1 MKKFVAETV
10 AEIGTRIILVLDFFY
25 DLTIRFITFFHTLFR
40 GAIGHGFYAVVK
52 FADRERIEAAEQL
65 VELKAQNI
73 ELKLLA
79 SASKVR
85 DHAVETD
92 DWTDHHTQAIEA
104 IGDALLNECNW
115 EEEHI
120 HNYLREIVQ
129 SVDGLTYELFDD
141 DADAV

>member
-1 MKKFVAETV
+1 MKRFFAESISTV
-10 AEIGTRIILVLDFFY
+10 GVWVIQFIDFAYNLNLRVLTWAYSVIRAGFASVFYFLVK
-25 DLTIRFITFFHTLFR
+25 T
-40 GAIGHGFYAVVK
+40 
-52 FADRERIEAAEQL
+52 ADKERIEAAEQL

-79 SASKVR
+79 SASQVR

-92 DWTDHHTQAIEA
+92 DWTEKHTEAIEA
-104 IGDALLNECNW
+104 IGDALLDECNW
-115 EEEHI
+115 EEEHV

-141 DADAV
+141 EGDAV

>member
-10 AEIGTRIILVLDFFY
+10 AEIGTRVILALDFFY
-25 DLTIRFITFFHTLFR
+25 SLTIRILTFFHVFFR
-40 GAIGHGFYAVVK
+40 GALGHGFYSVVK
-52 FADRERIEAAEQL
+52 FVDRERIEAAEQL
-65 VELKAQNI
+65 VELKAQDI

-85 DHAVETD
+85 DHAVETN
-92 DWTDHHTQAIEA
+92 DWTDHHTEAIEA

-141 DADAV
+141 DSDAV